1 MLMRNRIRCLFLAIS
16 LYLTGTWGLAQI
28 VRNKAADAPQTAP
41 LKADSSRPTEVL
53 SRVEP
58 EYPPEV
64 LRVGLRGVVRCQ
76 LIVNERGI
84 VYEAKALVGHPWM
97 RKPALN
103 AVVQWKFKPLLVDG
117 IPKPFVVLV
126 TVSLNR

>member
-1 MLMRNRIRCLFLAIS
+1 MPMRNRIRCLLLAVS
-16 LYLTGTWGLAQI
+16 LCLPETWGLAQT
-28 VRNKAADAPQTAP
+28 VRNKAADAPQTRP
-41 LKADSSRPTEVL
+41 LKPDSSRSPEVL

-64 LRVGLRGVVRCQ
+64 LRAGLRGVVRCQ
-76 LIVNERGI
+76 LIVNEKGI

-97 RKPALN
+97 RQPALN

-117 IPKPFVVLV
+117 APKPFVVVV
-126 TVSLNR
+126 TVSSSR